1 MLRRELTHNCDS
13 GDGDAPEWGSVANE
27 EHFRKLERMYL
38 AAPVNAYYAPRL
50 EVGEGRCNLEIDIQE
65 KFYHAAHAVHGSVY
79 FKALDDAGWFA
90 AASLLEDNC
99 ILTAS
104 FNIYLLRPAS
114 EGTIRATGRVVHQTL
129 RVFIA
134 EAELTDSDGRLLARG
149 SGSFMRTQIALS
161 PDIGYA

>member
-1 MLRRELTHNCDS
+1 MRLHPVSAPDHERAPLRGC
-13 GDGDAPEWGSVANE
+13 VANQ

-38 AAPVNAYYAPRL
+38 AAPTNVYYAPRIK
-50 EVGEGRCNLEIDIQE
+50 VDEGCCDLEIDVQP
-65 KFYHAAHAVHGSVY
+65 KFFHAAHAVHGSVY

-104 FNIYLLRPAS
+104 FNIYLVRPIS
-114 EGTIRATGRVVHQTL
+114 EGTLKSAGRIVHQTL

-134 EAELTDSDGRLLARG
+134 EAELTDSDGNQLARG
-149 SGSFMRTQIALS
+149 SGSFMRSQIALS
-161 PDIGYA
+161 PDIGYI

>member
-1 MLRRELTHNCDS
+1 M
-13 GDGDAPEWGSVANE
+13 ANE

-50 EVGEGRCNLEIDIQE
+50 EVGEGRCRLEIDVQK
-65 KFYHAAHAVHGSVY
+65 KFHHAAHAVHGSVY

-104 FNIYLLRPAS
+104 FNIYLVRPVT
-114 EGTIRATGRVVHQTL
+114 EGTLIATGRVAHQTL

-134 EAELTDSDGRLLARG
+134 EAELHDSDGNLLARG
-149 SGSFMRTQIALS
+149 SGSFMRSQIPLS
-161 PDIGYA
+161 PDIGYV